1 MTNEIKCIQF
11 TAYDRHMRP
20 EIDNDEYLEH
30 ELVETGLASQVC
42 SFGWIEINSTNGAI
56 IKWVKKTEIMKK

>member
-30 ELVETGLASQVC
+30 ELVETGLASQSMFLRVDRNK
-42 SFGWIEINSTNGAI
+42 FN
-56 IKWVKKTEIMKK
+56 